1 MNTSLLRQEHLDKGS
16 LHISHSIMVFSVTAN
31 MNMGKEHNG
40 QVKFKENFMF
50 VEGHDVKLWKMP
62 KPIKSG

>member
-1 MNTSLLRQEHLDKGS
+1 MNTSLLRQEHLDKGF
-16 LHISHSIMVFSVTAN
+16 LHISHSIQVCSITAN
-31 MNMGKEHNG
+31 MNMGKEHNR